1 MSLMKQ
7 DWFVY
12 LNLIPGKITLQHC
25 FVTLRWTVHFERRSI
40 KTPLCI
46 SRLNILL
53 SSHFDFFFPKV
64 NSLSRKGRQRALPYV
79 ERDSTSRSHSS
90 IIVRIAR
97 FAFVTSVSK
106 RVTLITP
113 K

>member
-1 MSLMKQ
+1 MLDK
-7 DWFVY
+7 
-12 LNLIPGKITLQHC
+12 LKIDNFGGMFGQETARILTVNVLSYHC
-25 FVTLRWTVHFERRSI
+25 TTKLLRQ
-40 KTPLCI
+40 
-46 SRLNILL
+46 N
-53 SSHFDFFFPKV
+53 FFFPKV